1 MKFYDFL
8 ETEKSKATLVLIG
21 LGENL
26 PELDVKFDTIRL
38 NHFKEIDDFD
48 KVVGVEVQYVLIDR
62 EVFKSVDNEALLWLS
77 TRVRYRGCDHTRSK
91 IAVVERGSNYLY
103 WL

>member
-1 MKFYDFL
+1 MKFSDFL

-26 PELDVKFDTIRL
+26 PELDMKFDTIRL

-48 KVVGVEVQYVLIDR
+48 RVVGVEVQYVLIDR

-77 TRVRYRGCDHTRSK
+77 TRVRYHGCDHTRSK